1 MEAEANGCHIEET
14 VDDALASLPQAK
26 GLYVWWTAT
35 KVLPH
40 LPGPSHPADASI
52 WLLYV
57 GLATNLLTR
66 ITHNHLRRSGSSTLR
81 RTLAGCCWPNRR
93 LRTR

>member
-1 MEAEANGCHIEET
+1 MEAEANGCHIGET
-14 VDDALASLPQAK
+14 VDDALALLPRAK
-26 GLYVWWTAT
+26 GLYAWWAAT

-52 WLLYV
+52 RLLYV
-57 GLATNLLTR
+57 GLVTNLRTR
-66 ITHNHLRRSGSSTLR
+66 IIHNHMRRSGSSTLR
-81 RTLAGCCWPNRR
+81 RTLAGLLLAEQC